1 MVIDKIFIAEDVAD
15 NPVAG
20 KIAAASKVTVEK
32 VASLQRV
39 FDEVRSSSDPE
50 GAAKQMLV
58 LTRNR
63 GRFVKACPGTSHYH
77 CCGYQILHIGS
88 YCTMDC
94 SYCILQAYFHPPA
107 LQLFVNFDDLMEEL
121 KPLKHKSTVTRIGTG
136 EFTDSLIWEQM
147 TDLNRHWL
155 IPWFANQ
162 DRAVLELK
170 TKTVNVQKILPLAHN
185 RKTIIAWSLNTPRM
199 ITTQERGTASLK
211 ARLKAARECQK
222 TGYPVAF
229 HFDPLV
235 LYAEC
240 EKEYRAVVETLCQQV
255 DMTGVVWI
263 SLGTLRFMPALKKV
277 IERRFPDSKIPYGEF
292 IGGLDG
298 KMRYFKPLRIAL
310 YQEIVRSFQQRAPEI
325 LLYYCMED
333 SEVWRKTFGFTPEE
347 KGGIARMLD
356 QSAIQHCGLQAEANS
371 VDVHE

>member
-1 MVIDKIFIAEDVAD
+1 MIEKIYLEDGLANDPVITQIVS
-15 NPVAG
+15 
-20 KIAAASKVTVEK
+20 ASKLEV
-32 VASLQRV
+32 QRV
-39 FDEVRSSSDPE
+39 PSLHTVFDQIRNTPDPE
-50 GAAKQMLV
+50 KTAKKILV
-58 LTRNR
+58 LTRNQ

-107 LQLFVNFDDLMEEL
+107 LQLFVNYNDLMAEL
-121 KPLKHKSTVTRIGTG
+121 DSLKTKTTVTRIGTG
-136 EFTDSLIWEQM
+136 EFTDSLIWEPL
-147 TDLNRHWL
+147 TNLNREWL

-170 TKTVNVQKILPLAHN
+170 TKTVNIQKLLPLTHN
-185 RKTIIAWSLNTPRM
+185 RKTVLAWSLNTPEM
-199 ITTQERGTASLK
+199 IATQERGTASLN
-211 ARLKAARECQK
+211 ARLKAARACQK
-222 TGYPVAF
+222 AGYPVAF

-235 LYAEC
+235 IYDGGEDEYTAVI
-240 EKEYRAVVETLCQQV
+240 EKLCQQV
-255 DMTGVVWI
+255 DMTHVVWV

-277 IERRFPDSKIPYGEF
+277 IERRFPQSKIPYGEF
-292 IGGLDG
+292 ITGLDN

-310 YQEIVRSFQQRAPEI
+310 YQRIVQAFQQYAPGT

-333 SEVWRKTFGFTPEE
+333 DGVWRNTLGFTPEE

-356 QSAIQHCGLQAEANS
+356 QSAIQLCGLNAKATSMDTNE
-371 VDVHE
+371 